1 MTRSRISSLHGCLSI
16 AIITTMLKAV
26 YFFINDVFSRG
37 EYGSVPGEVK
47 RAVCA
52 LRAGGLDS
60 GIVPA
65 EDFPFRP
72 LEAGAEDQPGEES
85 SGGIISAQD
94 MLFLPG
100 PEAGP
105 IQPENTL
112 ILCDSGERIR
122 TLQQMGFCTAG
133 YSHAGNRSEQFRGV
147 SYIIQEP
154 DLVDFDSYEKI
165 YERGAGLPWTI
176 LKTRRCLVREFTVD
190 DLEGIDSLY
199 DDRARMFLEP
209 PSEDRAHE
217 REILQAYIER
227 IYGLYGFGH
236 WAVLT
241 TDAAAPGKMDAA
253 LPGTA
258 DAAAPGTMDAAAP
271 GTADAAA
278 PETKDEAASGK
289 MNPLVPGTL
298 IGRIG
303 FSAVTAEKEA
313 QAATLGV
320 SGVDADFG
328 FLVAASCR
336 GTGIAQEVCE
346 ALLRYG
352 FESLGFLR
360 VSADADPRNRASI
373 RLLQKLGFTAVGR
386 ADGKIFFIRDA

>member
-1 MTRSRISSLHGCLSI
+1 M
-16 AIITTMLKAV
+16 
-26 YFFINDVFSRG
+26 
-37 EYGSVPGEVK
+37 
-47 RAVCA
+47 
-52 LRAGGLDS
+52 DS
-60 GIVPA
+60 GILSA
-65 EDFPFRP
+65 EDFPFR
-72 LEAGAEDQPGEES
+72 LQEAVS
-85 SGGIISAQD
+85 
-94 MLFLPG
+94 
-100 PEAGP
+100 

-122 TLQQMGFCTAG
+122 TLQKMGFCTAG
-133 YSHAGNRSEQFRGV
+133 YSHAGNGSEQFRGV

-190 DLEGIDSLY
+190 DLEGIYSLY

-217 REILQAYIER
+217 REILKAYIER

-236 WAVLT
+236 WAVLAMDPAAPGT
-241 TDAAAPGKMDAA
+241 TDAATS
-253 LPGTA
+253 GT
-258 DAAAPGTMDAAAP
+258 
-271 GTADAAA
+271 
-278 PETKDEAASGK
+278 
-289 MNPLVPGTL
+289 MNPLAPGTL

-303 FSAVTAEKEA
+303 FSAVTADKEA
-313 QAATLGV
+313 QAAALGV
-320 SGVDADFG
+320 SGIDADFG

-352 FESLGFLR
+352 FECLGFLR
-360 VSADADPRNRASI
+360 VSADADPRNGASI

-386 ADGKIFFIRDA
+386 ADGKIFFICDA

>member
-1 MTRSRISSLHGCLSI
+1 
-16 AIITTMLKAV
+16 
-26 YFFINDVFSRG
+26 
-37 EYGSVPGEVK
+37 
-47 RAVCA
+47 
-52 LRAGGLDS
+52 
-60 GIVPA
+60 
-65 EDFPFRP
+65 
-72 LEAGAEDQPGEES
+72 
-85 SGGIISAQD
+85 
-94 MLFLPG
+94 
-100 PEAGP
+100 
-105 IQPENTL
+105 
-112 ILCDSGERIR
+112 
-122 TLQQMGFCTAG
+122 MGFCTAG

-190 DLEGIDSLY
+190 DLEGIYSLY

-217 REILQAYIER
+217 REILEAYIER

-241 TDAAAPGKMDAA
+241 TDAAAHGTKDAAAPGTTDPAAPGTKDAAAPVTTNAAAPGTKDAA

-258 DAAAPGTMDAAAP
+258 DGASSG
-271 GTADAAA
+271 
-278 PETKDEAASGK
+278 TKDEAASGK

-313 QAATLGV
+313 QAAALGV

>member
-1 MTRSRISSLHGCLSI
+1 MTHSRISSLHGRLSI

-26 YFFINDVFSRG
+26 YFFINDVSGCG

-60 GIVPA
+60 GIVSA

-72 LEAGAEDQPGEES
+72 LEAVS
-85 SGGIISAQD
+85 
-94 MLFLPG
+94 
-100 PEAGP
+100 

-122 TLQQMGFCTAG
+122 TLQKMGFCTAG

-190 DLEGIDSLY
+190 DLEGIYSLY

-217 REILQAYIER
+217 REILEAYIER

-241 TDAAAPGKMDAA
+241 TDAALPGTMDAAAPGTTDAAAPGTADAALPGTMDAALPGTTDAA

-258 DAAAPGTMDAAAP
+258 DAASSG
-271 GTADAAA
+271 
-278 PETKDEAASGK
+278 TKDEAASGK

-313 QAATLGV
+313 QAAALGV

>member
-26 YFFINDVFSRG
+26 YFFINDVSG
-37 EYGSVPGEVK
+37 CGGYESVPGEVK
-47 RAVCA
+47 RAVRA

-72 LEAGAEDQPGEES
+72 LEAVS
-85 SGGIISAQD
+85 
-94 MLFLPG
+94 
-100 PEAGP
+100 

-122 TLQQMGFCTAG
+122 TLQKMGFCAAG
-133 YSHAGNRSEQFRGV
+133 YSHSGNRSEQFRGV

-190 DLEGIDSLY
+190 DLEGIYSLY

-217 REILQAYIER
+217 REILKAYIER

-241 TDAAAPGKMDAA
+241 TDAAAPG
-253 LPGTA
+253 TA
-258 DAAAPGTMDAAAP
+258 DAAISGT
-271 GTADAAA
+271 
-278 PETKDEAASGK
+278 

-313 QAATLGV
+313 QAAALGV

-386 ADGKIFFIRDA
+386 SDGKIFFIRDA

>member
-1 MTRSRISSLHGCLSI
+1 MTHSRISSLHGRLSI

-26 YFFINDVFSRG
+26 YFFINDVSG
-37 EYGSVPGEVK
+37 CGGYGSVPGEVK

-72 LEAGAEDQPGEES
+72 LEAVS
-85 SGGIISAQD
+85 
-94 MLFLPG
+94 
-100 PEAGP
+100 

-122 TLQQMGFCTAG
+122 TLQKMGFCTAG

-190 DLEGIDSLY
+190 DLEGIYSLY

-241 TDAAAPGKMDAA
+241 TDAA
-253 LPGTA
+253 LPGS
-258 DAAAPGTMDAAAP
+258 M
-271 GTADAAA
+271 DAAA

-289 MNPLVPGTL
+289 MNLLVPGTL

-313 QAATLGV
+313 QAAALGV

>member
-1 MTRSRISSLHGCLSI
+1 MTHSRISSLHGRLSI

-26 YFFINDVFSRG
+26 YFFINDVSGCG

-47 RAVCA
+47 RAVRA

-72 LEAGAEDQPGEES
+72 LEAVS
-85 SGGIISAQD
+85 
-94 MLFLPG
+94 
-100 PEAGP
+100 

-122 TLQQMGFCTAG
+122 TLQKMGFCTAG
-133 YSHAGNRSEQFRGV
+133 YSHAGNGSEQFRGV

-190 DLEGIDSLY
+190 DLEGIYSLY

-217 REILQAYIER
+217 REILKAYIER

-253 LPGTA
+253 
-258 DAAAPGTMDAAAP
+258 
-271 GTADAAA
+271 A
-278 PETKDEAASGK
+278 PETKDEAASGE

-313 QAATLGV
+313 QAAALGV

>member
-1 MTRSRISSLHGCLSI
+1 M
-16 AIITTMLKAV
+16 
-26 YFFINDVFSRG
+26 
-37 EYGSVPGEVK
+37 PGEVK
-47 RAVCA
+47 RAVCV

-60 GIVPA
+60 GILPA
-65 EDFPFRP
+65 EDFPFR
-72 LEAGAEDQPGEES
+72 LQEAVS
-85 SGGIISAQD
+85 
-94 MLFLPG
+94 
-100 PEAGP
+100 

-122 TLQQMGFCTAG
+122 TLQKMGFCTAG
-133 YSHAGNRSEQFRGV
+133 YSHAGSRSEQFRGV

-190 DLEGIDSLY
+190 DLEGIYSLY

-241 TDAAAPGKMDAA
+241 TDPAAPGTTD
-253 LPGTA
+253 P
-258 DAAAPGTMDAAAP
+258 AAPGTM
-271 GTADAAA
+271 
-278 PETKDEAASGK
+278 E
-289 MNPLVPGTL
+289 PLAPGTL

-313 QAATLGV
+313 QAAALGV
-320 SGVDADFG
+320 SGIDADFG

-352 FESLGFLR
+352 FDYLGFLR
-360 VSADADPRNRASI
+360 VSADADPRNGASI

-386 ADGKIFFIRDA
+386 SDGKIFFIRDA

>member
-26 YFFINDVFSRG
+26 YFFINDVSG
-37 EYGSVPGEVK
+37 CGGYESVPGEVK
-47 RAVCA
+47 RAVRA

-72 LEAGAEDQPGEES
+72 LEAVS
-85 SGGIISAQD
+85 
-94 MLFLPG
+94 
-100 PEAGP
+100 

-122 TLQQMGFCTAG
+122 TLQKMGFCTAG

-190 DLEGIDSLY
+190 DLEGIYSLY

-217 REILQAYIER
+217 REILKAYIER

-253 LPGTA
+253 LPGTT
-258 DAAAPGTMDAAAP
+258 DAAAPGTKDAATS
-271 GTADAAA
+271 GT
-278 PETKDEAASGK
+278 

>member
-1 MTRSRISSLHGCLSI
+1 
-16 AIITTMLKAV
+16 MLKAV

-60 GIVPA
+60 GILPA
-65 EDFPFRP
+65 EDFPFR
-72 LEAGAEDQPGEES
+72 LQEAVS
-85 SGGIISAQD
+85 
-94 MLFLPG
+94 
-100 PEAGP
+100 

-122 TLQQMGFCTAG
+122 TLQKMGFCAAG

-190 DLEGIDSLY
+190 DLEGIYSLY

-241 TDAAAPGKMDAA
+241 TDP
-253 LPGTA
+253 
-258 DAAAPGTMDAAAP
+258 AAPGTMD
-271 GTADAAA
+271 
-278 PETKDEAASGK
+278 
-289 MNPLVPGTL
+289 PLAPGTL

-303 FSAVTAEKEA
+303 FSAVTADKEA
-313 QAATLGV
+313 QAAALGV
-320 SGVDADFG
+320 SGIDADFG

-352 FESLGFLR
+352 FECLGFLR
-360 VSADADPRNRASI
+360 VSADADPRNGASI

-386 ADGKIFFIRDA
+386 SDGKIFFIRDA

>member
-1 MTRSRISSLHGCLSI
+1 
-16 AIITTMLKAV
+16 MLKAV
-26 YFFINDVFSRG
+26 YFFINDVSG
-37 EYGSVPGEVK
+37 CGVHGSVPGEVK
-47 RAVCA
+47 RAVRA

-60 GIVPA
+60 GILPA
-65 EDFPFRP
+65 EDFPFRTQ
-72 LEAGAEDQPGEES
+72 EAVS
-85 SGGIISAQD
+85 
-94 MLFLPG
+94 
-100 PEAGP
+100 

-122 TLQQMGFCTAG
+122 TLQKMGFCTAG

-190 DLEGIDSLY
+190 DLEGIYSLY

-241 TDAAAPGKMDAA
+241 TDP
-253 LPGTA
+253 
-258 DAAAPGTMDAAAP
+258 AAPGTMD
-271 GTADAAA
+271 
-278 PETKDEAASGK
+278 
-289 MNPLVPGTL
+289 PLAPGTL

-303 FSAVTAEKEA
+303 FSAVTADKEA
-313 QAATLGV
+313 QAAALGV
-320 SGVDADFG
+320 SGIDADFG

-352 FESLGFLR
+352 FECLGFLR
-360 VSADADPRNRASI
+360 VSADADPRNGASI

-386 ADGKIFFIRDA
+386 SDGKIFFIRDA

>member
-1 MTRSRISSLHGCLSI
+1 M
-16 AIITTMLKAV
+16 
-26 YFFINDVFSRG
+26 
-37 EYGSVPGEVK
+37 PGEVK
-47 RAVCA
+47 RAVRA

-60 GIVPA
+60 GILPA
-65 EDFPFRP
+65 EDFPFRTQ
-72 LEAGAEDQPGEES
+72 EAVS
-85 SGGIISAQD
+85 
-94 MLFLPG
+94 
-100 PEAGP
+100 

-122 TLQQMGFCTAG
+122 TLQKMGFCTAG

-147 SYIIQEP
+147 SYVIQEP

-190 DLEGIDSLY
+190 DLEGIYSLY

-217 REILQAYIER
+217 REILKAYIER

-236 WAVLT
+236 WAVLAM
-241 TDAAAPGKMDAA
+241 DPAAPGTTEPAV
-253 LPGTA
+253 PGTREPA
-258 DAAAPGTMDAAAP
+258 APGTMKPAAPGTMDPAAP
-271 GTADAAA
+271 GTMD
-278 PETKDEAASGK
+278 
-289 MNPLVPGTL
+289 PLAPGTL

-303 FSAVTAEKEA
+303 FSAVTADKEA
-313 QAATLGV
+313 QAAALGV
-320 SGVDADFG
+320 SGIDADFG

-352 FESLGFLR
+352 FECLGFLR
-360 VSADADPRNRASI
+360 VSADADPRNGASI

-386 ADGKIFFIRDA
+386 SDGKIFFIRDA

>member
-1 MTRSRISSLHGCLSI
+1 
-16 AIITTMLKAV
+16 MLKAV
-26 YFFINDVFSRG
+26 YFFINDVSG
-37 EYGSVPGEVK
+37 CGVHGSVPGEVK
-47 RAVCA
+47 RAVRA

-60 GIVPA
+60 GILPA
-65 EDFPFRP
+65 EDFPFRTQ
-72 LEAGAEDQPGEES
+72 EAVS
-85 SGGIISAQD
+85 
-94 MLFLPG
+94 
-100 PEAGP
+100 

-122 TLQQMGFCTAG
+122 TLQKMGFCTAG

-190 DLEGIDSLY
+190 DLEGIYSLY

-236 WAVLT
+236 WAVL
-241 TDAAAPGKMDAA
+241 AMD
-253 LPGTA
+253 P
-258 DAAAPGTMDAAAP
+258 AAPGTMD
-271 GTADAAA
+271 
-278 PETKDEAASGK
+278 
-289 MNPLVPGTL
+289 PLAPGTL

-303 FSAVTAEKEA
+303 FSAVTADKEA
-313 QAATLGV
+313 QAAALGV
-320 SGVDADFG
+320 SGIDADFG

-352 FESLGFLR
+352 FECLGFLR
-360 VSADADPRNRASI
+360 VSADADPRNGASI

-386 ADGKIFFIRDA
+386 SDGKIFFIRDA

>member
-1 MTRSRISSLHGCLSI
+1 M
-16 AIITTMLKAV
+16 
-26 YFFINDVFSRG
+26 
-37 EYGSVPGEVK
+37 PGEVK
-47 RAVCA
+47 RAVCV

-60 GIVPA
+60 GILSA
-65 EDFPFRP
+65 EDFPFR
-72 LEAGAEDQPGEES
+72 LQEAVS
-85 SGGIISAQD
+85 
-94 MLFLPG
+94 
-100 PEAGP
+100 

-122 TLQQMGFCTAG
+122 TLQKMGFCAAG
-133 YSHAGNRSEQFRGV
+133 YSHSGNRSEQFRGV

-190 DLEGIDSLY
+190 DLEGIYSLY

-217 REILQAYIER
+217 REILKAYIER

-236 WAVLT
+236 WAVL
-241 TDAAAPGKMDAA
+241 AMEP
-253 LPGTA
+253 
-258 DAAAPGTMDAAAP
+258 AAPGTMDPAAP
-271 GTADAAA
+271 GTMKPAA
-278 PETKDEAASGK
+278 PGTMDPAAPGT
-289 MNPLVPGTL
+289 MEPAAPGTREPAAPGTMDPLAPGTL

-313 QAATLGV
+313 QAAALGV
-320 SGVDADFG
+320 SGIDADFG

-352 FESLGFLR
+352 FECLGFLR
-360 VSADADPRNRASI
+360 VSADADPRNGASI

-386 ADGKIFFIRDA
+386 SDGKIFFIRDA

>member
-1 MTRSRISSLHGCLSI
+1 
-16 AIITTMLKAV
+16 
-26 YFFINDVFSRG
+26 
-37 EYGSVPGEVK
+37 
-47 RAVCA
+47 
-52 LRAGGLDS
+52 
-60 GIVPA
+60 
-65 EDFPFRP
+65 
-72 LEAGAEDQPGEES
+72 
-85 SGGIISAQD
+85 
-94 MLFLPG
+94 
-100 PEAGP
+100 
-105 IQPENTL
+105 
-112 ILCDSGERIR
+112 
-122 TLQQMGFCTAG
+122 MGFCTAG

-190 DLEGIDSLY
+190 DLEGIYSLY

-253 LPGTA
+253 LLGTT
-258 DAAAPGTMDAAAP
+258 DAALPGSM
-271 GTADAAA
+271 DAAA

-313 QAATLGV
+313 QAAALGV

-360 VSADADPRNRASI
+360 VSADADPRNGASI

-386 ADGKIFFIRDA
+386 SDGKIFFIRDA

>member
-1 MTRSRISSLHGCLSI
+1 MTHSRISSLHGRLSI

-26 YFFINDVFSRG
+26 YFFINDVSGCG

-52 LRAGGLDS
+52 LKAGGLDS
-60 GIVPA
+60 GIVSA

-72 LEAGAEDQPGEES
+72 LEAVS
-85 SGGIISAQD
+85 
-94 MLFLPG
+94 
-100 PEAGP
+100 

-122 TLQQMGFCTAG
+122 TLQKMGFCTAG

-190 DLEGIDSLY
+190 DLEGIYSLY

-217 REILQAYIER
+217 REILKAYIER

-241 TDAAAPGKMDAA
+241 TDAA
-253 LPGTA
+253 LPGS
-258 DAAAPGTMDAAAP
+258 M
-271 GTADAAA
+271 DAAA

-313 QAATLGV
+313 QAEALGV

>member
-1 MTRSRISSLHGCLSI
+1 
-16 AIITTMLKAV
+16 MLKAV
-26 YFFINDVFSRG
+26 YFFINDVSG
-37 EYGSVPGEVK
+37 CGVHGSVPGEVK
-47 RAVCA
+47 RAVRA

-60 GIVPA
+60 GILPA
-65 EDFPFRP
+65 EDFPFRTQ
-72 LEAGAEDQPGEES
+72 EAVS
-85 SGGIISAQD
+85 
-94 MLFLPG
+94 
-100 PEAGP
+100 

-122 TLQQMGFCTAG
+122 TLQKMGFCTAG

-190 DLEGIDSLY
+190 DLEGIYSLY

-241 TDAAAPGKMDAA
+241 RDP
-253 LPGTA
+253 
-258 DAAAPGTMDAAAP
+258 AAPGTMD
-271 GTADAAA
+271 
-278 PETKDEAASGK
+278 
-289 MNPLVPGTL
+289 PLAPGTL

-303 FSAVTAEKEA
+303 FSAVTADKEA
-313 QAATLGV
+313 QAAALGV
-320 SGVDADFG
+320 SGIDADFG

-352 FESLGFLR
+352 FECLGFLR
-360 VSADADPRNRASI
+360 VSADADPRNGASI

-386 ADGKIFFIRDA
+386 SDGKIFFIRDA

>member
-26 YFFINDVFSRG
+26 YFFINDVSGCG

-47 RAVCA
+47 RAVRA

-122 TLQQMGFCTAG
+122 TLQKMGFCTAG

-190 DLEGIDSLY
+190 DLEGIYSLY

-217 REILQAYIER
+217 REILEAYIER

-253 LPGTA
+253 LPGTM
-258 DAAAPGTMDAAAP
+258 DPAAL
-271 GTADAAA
+271 GTA
-278 PETKDEAASGK
+278 DEAASGK

-313 QAATLGV
+313 QAAALGV

>member
-1 MTRSRISSLHGCLSI
+1 MTHSRISSLHGRLSI

-26 YFFINDVFSRG
+26 YFFINDVSG
-37 EYGSVPGEVK
+37 CGGYGSVPGEVK

-72 LEAGAEDQPGEES
+72 LEAVS
-85 SGGIISAQD
+85 
-94 MLFLPG
+94 
-100 PEAGP
+100 

-122 TLQQMGFCTAG
+122 TLQKMGFCTAG

-190 DLEGIDSLY
+190 DLEGIYSLY

-217 REILQAYIER
+217 REILEAYIER

-241 TDAAAPGKMDAA
+241 TDAA
-253 LPGTA
+253 LPGS
-258 DAAAPGTMDAAAP
+258 M
-271 GTADAAA
+271 DAAA

-313 QAATLGV
+313 QAAALGV

>member
-1 MTRSRISSLHGCLSI
+1 MTHSRISSLHGRLSI

-26 YFFINDVFSRG
+26 YFFINDVSGRG
-37 EYGSVPGEVK
+37 GYGSVPGEVK

-122 TLQQMGFCTAG
+122 TLQKMGFCAAG

-190 DLEGIDSLY
+190 DLEGIYSLY

-217 REILQAYIER
+217 REILKAYIER

-241 TDAAAPGKMDAA
+241 TDAA
-253 LPGTA
+253 L
-258 DAAAPGTMDAAAP
+258 PGTMD
-271 GTADAAA
+271 TAA

-313 QAATLGV
+313 QAAALGV

>member
-1 MTRSRISSLHGCLSI
+1 M
-16 AIITTMLKAV
+16 
-26 YFFINDVFSRG
+26 
-37 EYGSVPGEVK
+37 
-47 RAVCA
+47 
-52 LRAGGLDS
+52 
-60 GIVPA
+60 
-65 EDFPFRP
+65 
-72 LEAGAEDQPGEES
+72 
-85 SGGIISAQD
+85 
-94 MLFLPG
+94 
-100 PEAGP
+100 
-105 IQPENTL
+105 
-112 ILCDSGERIR
+112 
-122 TLQQMGFCTAG
+122 
-133 YSHAGNRSEQFRGV
+133 
-147 SYIIQEP
+147 
-154 DLVDFDSYEKI
+154 
-165 YERGAGLPWTI
+165 
-176 LKTRRCLVREFTVD
+176 REFTVD
-190 DLEGIDSLY
+190 DLKGIYSLY
-199 DDRARMFLEP
+199 DDRARMFMEP

-217 REILQAYIER
+217 RAILQAYIER

-241 TDAAAPGKMDAA
+241 T
-253 LPGTA
+253 

-313 QAATLGV
+313 QAAALGV

>member
-1 MTRSRISSLHGCLSI
+1 
-16 AIITTMLKAV
+16 MLKAV
-26 YFFINDVFSRG
+26 YFFINDVSG
-37 EYGSVPGEVK
+37 CGVHGSVPGEVK
-47 RAVCA
+47 RAVRA

-60 GIVPA
+60 GILPA
-65 EDFPFRP
+65 EDFPFRTQ
-72 LEAGAEDQPGEES
+72 EAVS
-85 SGGIISAQD
+85 
-94 MLFLPG
+94 
-100 PEAGP
+100 
-105 IQPENTL
+105 IQPEHTL

-122 TLQQMGFCTAG
+122 TLQKMGFCTAG

-190 DLEGIDSLY
+190 DLEGIYSLY

-227 IYGLYGFGH
+227 IYGLYGFGY
-236 WAVLT
+236 WAVL
-241 TDAAAPGKMDAA
+241 AMD
-253 LPGTA
+253 P
-258 DAAAPGTMDAAAP
+258 AAPGTMD
-271 GTADAAA
+271 
-278 PETKDEAASGK
+278 
-289 MNPLVPGTL
+289 PLAPGTL

-303 FSAVTAEKEA
+303 FSAVTADKEA
-313 QAATLGV
+313 QAAALGV
-320 SGVDADFG
+320 SGIDADFG

-352 FESLGFLR
+352 FDYLGFLR
-360 VSADADPRNRASI
+360 VSADADPRNGASI

-386 ADGKIFFIRDA
+386 SDGKIFFIRDA

>member
-1 MTRSRISSLHGCLSI
+1 MTHSRISSLHGRLSI

-26 YFFINDVFSRG
+26 YFFINDVSGCG

-122 TLQQMGFCTAG
+122 TLQKMGFCTAG

-190 DLEGIDSLY
+190 DLEGIYSLY

-217 REILQAYIER
+217 REILKAYIER

-271 GTADAAA
+271 
-278 PETKDEAASGK
+278 ETKDEAASGE
-289 MNPLVPGTL
+289 MNPLVPETL

-313 QAATLGV
+313 QAAALGV

>member
-26 YFFINDVFSRG
+26 YFFINDVSG
-37 EYGSVPGEVK
+37 CGGYESVPGEVK
-47 RAVCA
+47 RAVRA

-72 LEAGAEDQPGEES
+72 LEAVS
-85 SGGIISAQD
+85 
-94 MLFLPG
+94 
-100 PEAGP
+100 

-122 TLQQMGFCTAG
+122 TLQKMGFCAAG

-190 DLEGIDSLY
+190 DLEGIYSLY

-217 REILQAYIER
+217 REILKAYIER

-313 QAATLGV
+313 QAAALGV

>member
-1 MTRSRISSLHGCLSI
+1 
-16 AIITTMLKAV
+16 MLKAV
-26 YFFINDVFSRG
+26 YFFINDVSG
-37 EYGSVPGEVK
+37 CGVHGSVPGEVK
-47 RAVCA
+47 RAVRA

-60 GIVPA
+60 GILPA
-65 EDFPFRP
+65 EDFPFR
-72 LEAGAEDQPGEES
+72 LQEAVS
-85 SGGIISAQD
+85 
-94 MLFLPG
+94 
-100 PEAGP
+100 

-122 TLQQMGFCTAG
+122 VLQKMGYCAAG
-133 YSHAGNRSEQFRGV
+133 YSHAGNGSEQFRGV

-154 DLVDFDSYEKI
+154 DLVDLDSYEKI
-165 YERGAGLPWTI
+165 YEREAGLPWTI

-190 DLEGIDSLY
+190 DLEGIYSLY

-217 REILQAYIER
+217 REILKAYIER

-236 WAVLT
+236 WAVLAM
-241 TDAAAPGKMDAA
+241 DPAAPGTREPAA
-253 LPGTA
+253 PGTR
-258 DAAAPGTMDAAAP
+258 DPAAPGTM
-271 GTADAAA
+271 
-278 PETKDEAASGK
+278 
-289 MNPLVPGTL
+289 NPLAPGTL

-313 QAATLGV
+313 QAAALGV
-320 SGVDADFG
+320 SGIDADFG

-352 FESLGFLR
+352 FDCLGFLR
-360 VSADADPRNRASI
+360 VSADADPRNGASI

>member
-1 MTRSRISSLHGCLSI
+1 MTHSRISSLHGRLSI

-26 YFFINDVFSRG
+26 YFFINDVSGCG

-72 LEAGAEDQPGEES
+72 LEAVS
-85 SGGIISAQD
+85 
-94 MLFLPG
+94 
-100 PEAGP
+100 

-190 DLEGIDSLY
+190 DLEGIYSLY

-217 REILQAYIER
+217 REILEAYIER

-241 TDAAAPGKMDAA
+241 TDAA
-253 LPGTA
+253 LPGS
-258 DAAAPGTMDAAAP
+258 M
-271 GTADAAA
+271 DAAA

-313 QAATLGV
+313 QAAALGV

>member
-1 MTRSRISSLHGCLSI
+1 MTHSRISSLHGRLSI

-26 YFFINDVFSRG
+26 YFFINDVSG
-37 EYGSVPGEVK
+37 CGGYGSVPGEVK
-47 RAVCA
+47 RAVRA

-72 LEAGAEDQPGEES
+72 LEAVS
-85 SGGIISAQD
+85 
-94 MLFLPG
+94 
-100 PEAGP
+100 

-190 DLEGIDSLY
+190 DLEGIYSLY

-241 TDAAAPGKMDAA
+241 
-253 LPGTA
+253 
-258 DAAAPGTMDAAAP
+258 MDAAAP
-271 GTADAAA
+271 ETKDEAASGKTAA

-313 QAATLGV
+313 QAAALGV
-320 SGVDADFG
+320 SGIDADFG

>member
-1 MTRSRISSLHGCLSI
+1 
-16 AIITTMLKAV
+16 MLKAV
-26 YFFINDVFSRG
+26 YFFINDVSG
-37 EYGSVPGEVK
+37 CGVHGSVPGEVK
-47 RAVCA
+47 RAVRA

-60 GIVPA
+60 GILPA
-65 EDFPFRP
+65 EDFPFRTQ
-72 LEAGAEDQPGEES
+72 EAVS
-85 SGGIISAQD
+85 
-94 MLFLPG
+94 
-100 PEAGP
+100 

-122 TLQQMGFCTAG
+122 TLQKMGFCTAG
-133 YSHAGNRSEQFRGV
+133 YSHAGNGSEQFRGV

-154 DLVDFDSYEKI
+154 DLVDLDSYEKI

-190 DLEGIDSLY
+190 DLEGIYSLY
-199 DDRARMFLEP
+199 DDKARMFLEP
-209 PSEDRAHE
+209 PSEDHAHE
-217 REILQAYIER
+217 REILKAYIER

-236 WAVLT
+236 WAVLAM
-241 TDAAAPGKMDAA
+241 DPAAPGTTEPAA
-253 LPGTA
+253 PGTMKPA
-258 DAAAPGTMDAAAP
+258 APGTMKPAAPGTMDPAAP
-271 GTADAAA
+271 GTMD
-278 PETKDEAASGK
+278 
-289 MNPLVPGTL
+289 PLAPGTL

-313 QAATLGV
+313 QVAALGV
-320 SGVDADFG
+320 SGIDADFG

-352 FESLGFLR
+352 FDCLGFLR
-360 VSADADPRNRASI
+360 VSADADPRNGASI

-386 ADGKIFFIRDA
+386 SDGKIFFIRDA

>member
-1 MTRSRISSLHGCLSI
+1 M
-16 AIITTMLKAV
+16 
-26 YFFINDVFSRG
+26 
-37 EYGSVPGEVK
+37 PGEVK

-72 LEAGAEDQPGEES
+72 LEAVS
-85 SGGIISAQD
+85 
-94 MLFLPG
+94 
-100 PEAGP
+100 

-122 TLQQMGFCTAG
+122 TLQKMGFCTAG

-190 DLEGIDSLY
+190 DLEGIYSLY

-217 REILQAYIER
+217 REILKAYIER

-241 TDAAAPGKMDAA
+241 TDAAAPGTTDAA
-253 LPGTA
+253 LS
-258 DAAAPGTMDAAAP
+258 

-313 QAATLGV
+313 QAAALGV
-320 SGVDADFG
+320 IGVDADFG

>member
-1 MTRSRISSLHGCLSI
+1 M
-16 AIITTMLKAV
+16 
-26 YFFINDVFSRG
+26 
-37 EYGSVPGEVK
+37 PGEVK
-47 RAVCA
+47 RAVCV

-60 GIVPA
+60 GILSA
-65 EDFPFRP
+65 EDFPFR
-72 LEAGAEDQPGEES
+72 LQEAVS
-85 SGGIISAQD
+85 
-94 MLFLPG
+94 
-100 PEAGP
+100 

-122 TLQQMGFCTAG
+122 VLQKMGYCAAG
-133 YSHAGNRSEQFRGV
+133 YSHAGNGSEQFRGV

-154 DLVDFDSYEKI
+154 DLVDLDSYEKI

-190 DLEGIDSLY
+190 DLEGIYSLY

-241 TDAAAPGKMDAA
+241 TDP
-253 LPGTA
+253 
-258 DAAAPGTMDAAAP
+258 AAPGTMD
-271 GTADAAA
+271 
-278 PETKDEAASGK
+278 
-289 MNPLVPGTL
+289 PLAPGTL

-303 FSAVTAEKEA
+303 FSAVTADKEA
-313 QAATLGV
+313 QAAALGV
-320 SGVDADFG
+320 SGIDADFG

-352 FESLGFLR
+352 FECLGFLR
-360 VSADADPRNRASI
+360 VSADADPRNGASI

>member
-1 MTRSRISSLHGCLSI
+1 M
-16 AIITTMLKAV
+16 
-26 YFFINDVFSRG
+26 
-37 EYGSVPGEVK
+37 PGEVK

-60 GIVPA
+60 GILSA
-65 EDFPFRP
+65 GDFPFRP
-72 LEAGAEDQPGEES
+72 QEAGAEDPPGEES
-85 SGGIISAQD
+85 SGENISAQD
-94 MLFLPG
+94 MSFLPG

-105 IQPENTL
+105 IQPQNTL

-122 TLQQMGFCTAG
+122 TLQKMGFCAAG

-190 DLEGIDSLY
+190 DLEGIYSLY

-217 REILQAYIER
+217 REILKAYIER

-241 TDAAAPGKMDAA
+241 ADTAAPGKMDAA
-253 LPGTA
+253 
-258 DAAAPGTMDAAAP
+258 APGMTDAAAP

-278 PETKDEAASGK
+278 PGTTDAVAPGTADAAAPGK

-313 QAATLGV
+313 QAAALGV
-320 SGVDADFG
+320 SGIDADFG